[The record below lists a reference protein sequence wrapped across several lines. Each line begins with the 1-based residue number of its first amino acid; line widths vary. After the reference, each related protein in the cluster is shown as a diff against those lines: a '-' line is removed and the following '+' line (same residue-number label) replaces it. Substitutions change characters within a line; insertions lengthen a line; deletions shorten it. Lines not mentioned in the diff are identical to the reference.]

1 MCLPYRSPDQE
12 AERRFPNWARFRRY
26 ERYIKRFRL
35 FLGFGVLMEEEE
47 TGATI
52 GLMSDSG

>member
-1 MCLPYRSPDQE
+1 MYRDN
-12 AERRFPNWARFRRY
+12 AGFVDVW
-26 ERYIKRFRL
+26 L